1 MRKKQKKVVYLH
13 KCKLYIAIQA
23 YRKHKKSRVQWSQ
36 LTPADQL
43 NKCIT

>member
-23 YRKHKKSRVQWSQ
+23 YRKHKKIKSSMVAAYTGG
-36 LTPADQL
+36 LI
-43 NKCIT
+43 K

>member
-23 YRKHKKSRVQWSQ
+23 YRKRKNQEFNGRNLHRR
-36 LTPADQL
+36 T
-43 NKCIT
+43 N